1 MDPLG
6 QFLDRGRARQAFL
19 LRVTMQPPWSM
30 SIEDRAPLTVMA
42 MTSGTGVLRLPGR
55 PPLTLPAGSVAVI
68 NTAEPYV
75 VAHTA
80 TQEPSVVIGPGGHC
94 SGPGGH
100 DLAAEHSALRTW
112 GNDPQGSDV
121 MVVGSYPYGS
131 AAGGLLTDALPAI
144 ILERAADT
152 AVVDLLVTEI
162 DRDDVAQGV
171 VLDRLLDL
179 LLVTTLRQWHGSAHR
194 HRASWLSA
202 SRDPALRT
210 VISAMHSAPD
220 HPWSVAELAQLA
232 QCSRAS
238 LSARFTERIGTP
250 PMTYLGRW
258 RLGLAAELLTE
269 GDLTLAAI
277 AGRVGYRTPFSLSS
291 AFKNQFGVSP
301 REYRDRVQGEQLS
314 AG

>member
-30 SIEDRAPLTVMA
+30 SIEDRAPLTVVA

-55 PPLTLPAGSVAVI
+55 SPLTLPAGSVAVI

-100 DLAAEHSALRTW
+100 DLAGEYSALRTW
-112 GNDPQGSDV
+112 GNDPQGRDV

-131 AAGGLLTDALPAI
+131 AAGALLTDALPPV
-144 ILERAADT
+144 ILVRAADT
-152 AVVDLLVTEI
+152 RIVELLVAEI
-162 DRDDVAQGV
+162 DRDDVAQAV

-179 LLVTTLRQWHGSAHR
+179 LLVTTLRQWHGSTAAQ
-194 HRASWLSA
+194 RATWLNG
-202 SRDPALRT
+202 SRDPVLKT
-210 VISAMHSAPD
+210 VISAMHGAPE
-220 HPWSVAELAQLA
+220 HPWSVAELAGLA
-232 QCSRAS
+232 RCSRAS
-238 LSARFTERIGTP
+238 LAARFTERIGSP
-250 PMTYLGRW
+250 PMAYLSRW
-258 RLGLAAELLTE
+258 RLGLAAELLGE

-277 AGRVGYRTPFSLSS
+277 AGRVGYRTPFSLSA
-291 AFKNQFGVSP
+291 AFKKEFGVSP
-301 REYRDRVQGEQLS
+301 RDYREQVRGGAPS
-314 AG
+314 MI